1 MPDKGKDDKLIFSG
15 VVTEA
20 LPDTTFRVKLDN
32 DKVILSYLSGKMRL
46 HYIRVVPGDKVNI
59 EMSPHDLTRGRIV
72 LFVKPRGIS
81 RNKDNNEN
89 SRNTNTG

>member
-72 LFVKPRGIS
+72 FREK
-81 RNKDNNEN
+81 
-89 SRNTNTG
+89 